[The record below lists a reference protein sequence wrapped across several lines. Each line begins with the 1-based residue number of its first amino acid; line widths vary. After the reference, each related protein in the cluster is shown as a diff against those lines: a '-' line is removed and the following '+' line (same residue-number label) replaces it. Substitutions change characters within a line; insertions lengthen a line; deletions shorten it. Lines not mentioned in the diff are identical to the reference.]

1 MRRLAP
7 VRAIAALLALALL
20 SVPALAQGI
29 PSPLSYLYWYS
40 STQWLPV
47 SQSNPLPV
55 SGTFSAS
62 LGGFQPSSSG
72 ARGTPFTV
80 NTTDSSES
88 APSGAV
94 VVVSNAGATNPMFCN
109 ASGIAATAA
118 DEPISPNY
126 GWFAFTMP
134 SGVTV
139 IHCIA
144 TGGSTT
150 ANMVGGSG
158 LPTGTGGGSS
168 GGGSGGDVNIAEI
181 LGAAPSATNPL
192 WVSPATGATF
202 PVSATFWPYT
212 LGQQLAAASVP
223 VVLTAVQIS
232 TLTPPAAITNY
243 AEETGGNLAS
253 LVTASGAP
261 GAVACSTD
269 TASCSQNQQMQ
280 RLAQRLTSIVTAL
293 GSPFQAGGAL
303 GAGSAI
309 IGKVGIDQT
318 TPGTTNGVQVNA
330 ALPAGTNKIGTFDPA
345 TISTWGLG
353 AAGAAAPTNTQQIGG
368 SDGTDLRAWLMSG
381 TGQGHVICDSGCG
394 GSGGTSSNFSSAFP
408 TVGTAAGQSNGTN
421 MVPFLADGSGYTE
434 VNVKTATGLAI
445 GSTTSGQTG
454 SMVMGAATTYAPTTT
469 TADTWPLS
477 LDAVGNA
484 RVVQQ
489 ASGSKVTGTAN
500 VTGTSS
506 TSLIGA
512 VTSERIYV
520 QAVSCSNSGATSSII
535 SFQDG
540 SGGTALWTA
549 ICPAGGG
556 NNLSSGAPLFWTT
569 AGNALYFA
577 SGSSSSTI
585 YVSAAGYAG
594 N

>member
-1 MRRLAP
+1 MK
-7 VRAIAALLALALL
+7 RALSFALWLLL
-20 SVPALAQGI
+20 SAPALAG
-29 PSPLSYLYWYS
+29 
-40 STQWLPV
+40 
-47 SQSNPLPV
+47 
-55 SGTFSAS
+55 SGTVAV
-62 LGGFQPSSSG
+62 
-72 ARGTPFTV
+72 TP
-80 NTTDSSES
+80 
-88 APSGAV
+88 G
-94 VVVSNAGATNPMFCN
+94 
-109 ASGIAATAA
+109 
-118 DEPISPNY
+118 
-126 GWFAFTMP
+126 
-134 SGVTV
+134 
-139 IHCIA
+139 
-144 TGGSTT
+144 
-150 ANMVGGSG
+150 
-158 LPTGTGGGSS
+158 
-168 GGGSGGDVNIAEI
+168 
-181 LGAAPSATNPL
+181 
-192 WVSPATGATF
+192 TGATY
-202 PVSATFWPYT
+202 ATTTDASSYNYSRQTIWDYS
-212 LGQQLAAASVP
+212 AAAYGASVNSSHE
-223 VVLTAVQIS
+223 LFT
-232 TLTPPAAITNY
+232 
-243 AEETGGNLAS
+243 
-253 LVTASGAP
+253 
-261 GAVACSTD
+261 TD
-269 TASCSQNQQMQ
+269 ATTHTDLGTIN
-280 RLAQRLTSIVTAL
+280 TTL

-318 TPGTTNGVQVNA
+318 TPGTTNGVVINNSSLA
-330 ALPAGTNKIGTFDPA
+330 VTGTFWQTTQPVSGTFWQTTQPVSA
-345 TISTWGLG
+345 SSLPLPTG
-353 AAGAAAPTNTQQIGG
+353 AATSANQTNASQKSQIVDGSGNVIGSTSNALNVNIENGA
-368 SDGTDLRAWLMSG
+368 
-381 TGQGHVICDSGCG
+381 
-394 GSGGTSSNFSSAFP
+394 SGGTA
-408 TVGTAAGQSNGTN
+408 
-421 MVPFLADGSGYTE
+421 LADGATFTIGTTSETPIGCTYVSGGITVTSGKASVLGCDAAANLN
-434 VNVKTATGLAI
+434 VNVKSATGLAI

-577 SGSSSSTI
+577 SGSSSSTV